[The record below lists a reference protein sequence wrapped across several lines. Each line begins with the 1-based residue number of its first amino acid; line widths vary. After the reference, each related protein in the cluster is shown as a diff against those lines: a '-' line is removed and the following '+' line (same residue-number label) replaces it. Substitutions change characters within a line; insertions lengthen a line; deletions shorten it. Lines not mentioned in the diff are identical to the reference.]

1 MQTAKRIPYYAGVA
15 LLAYMPFHIFLT
27 QSLSL
32 VTGGLDVW
40 KIAKDIVLAMAVLF
54 AICLVWGTGRATKQ
68 FKWLLGVSAAY
79 AALHAILWAT
89 HPGIYKPSAELGV
102 LYNLRLPEFVLLG
115 YSAILLKPDLYKNRT
130 IITLIL
136 GVSGVVALLG
146 VIQYFLP
153 SDILTHVGY
162 SIARGARANFFI
174 DDKAGF
180 PRIMS
185 TLREPNALGA
195 YLIVP
200 MTLTVLVWA
209 KVKEL
214 KQKVLLIALFA
225 LYSVALL
232 WTFSRSAWMGAVIA
246 VVLVLVWN
254 YRAALLRFVQ
264 RFWFVCLIVVVVLSA
279 VGYSQRHTPFVQGY
293 ISHTS
298 NDKDIDSNQYHYL
311 FVKQGIEGI
320 IHQPLGHGPGTA
332 GLASIQN
339 PKGGQLTENY
349 YVQIGYEV
357 GVIGLLVF
365 VAFNGMVYAMLWR
378 TRSTM
383 LGATLLASF
392 WSYVLINMLLHSWS
406 NETVACQW
414 WLLAGMVAAAGAS
427 SEKAKK
433 KATSSRE
440 GATTHRE

>member
-1 MQTAKRIPYYAGVA
+1 MQTAKRIPYFASLV
-15 LLAYMPFHIFLT
+15 LLAYMPLHIFLA

-32 VTGGLDVW
+32 VTGGLDIW
-40 KIAKDIVLAMAVLF
+40 KIAKDVLLAVVVLF

-68 FKWLLGVSAAY
+68 YKVLLAISVAY
-79 AALHAILWAT
+79 AAMHALLWAA
-89 HPGIYKPSAELGV
+89 HPDIYRQSAELGV
-102 LYNLRLPEFVLLG
+102 LYNLRLPAFVLLG
-115 YSAILLKPDLYKNRT
+115 YSAVLLQPDLYKNRT
-130 IITLIL
+130 LVALIL
-136 GVSGVVALLG
+136 GVSGLVALLG

-162 SIARGARANFFI
+162 SIERGVRPNFFI

-195 YLIVP
+195 YLIIP
-200 MTLTVLVWA
+200 MSLTVLVWA

-214 KQKVLLIALFA
+214 KHKLVLIALFA
-225 LYSVALL
+225 LYSLALL
-232 WTFSRSAWMGAVIA
+232 WTFSRSAWIGAFVA
-246 VVLVLVWN
+246 VVLVLAWN
-254 YRAALLRFVQ
+254 YRTPLLRVVR
-264 RFWFVCLIVVVVLSA
+264 RFWFVGLIAVLAFGVVA
-279 VGYSQRHTPFVQGY
+279 YMQRNTSFVKGY

-339 PKGGQLTENY
+339 PKGSFLTENY

-357 GVIGLLVF
+357 GVIGLLLF
-365 VAFNGMVYAMLWR
+365 VVLNALIYVGLWR
-378 TRSTM
+378 TRHTT
-383 LGATLLASF
+383 LGTVLLATF
-392 WSYVLINMLLHSWS
+392 WSYMLTNMLLHTWS
-406 NETVACQW
+406 NEAVACQW
-414 WLLAGMVAAAGAS
+414 WLLAGLVLGMQATAAQH
-427 SEKAKK
+427 KTK
-433 KATSSRE
+433 KATR
-440 GATTHRE
+440 

>member
-1 MQTAKRIPYYAGVA
+1 
-15 LLAYMPFHIFLT
+15 MPFHIFLA

-40 KIAKDIVLAMAVLF
+40 KIAKDILLAVVVLF

-68 FKWLLGVSAAY
+68 FKLLFAVSAAY
-79 AALHAILWAT
+79 AAMHAILWIA
-89 HPGIYKPSAELGV
+89 HPDIYKQSAELGV
-102 LYNLRLPEFVLLG
+102 LYNLRLPAFVLLG
-115 YSAILLKPDLYKNRT
+115 YSAVLLKPDLYKNRT
-130 IITLIL
+130 LIALIL

-153 SDILTHVGY
+153 PDILTHVGY
-162 SIARGARANFFI
+162 SIERGVRPNFFI
-174 DDKAGF
+174 DNKAGF

-195 YLIVP
+195 YLIIP
-200 MTLTVLVWA
+200 MSLTVLVWA
-209 KVKEL
+209 KVKE
-214 KQKVLLIALFA
+214 QKHKLLLIALFA

-232 WTFSRSAWMGAVIA
+232 WTFSRSAWIGAIIA
-246 VVLVLVWN
+246 VGLVLTWN
-254 YRAALLRFVQ
+254 YRTVLLHFVRRFWLVCLLALLGLGAVAYAQ
-264 RFWFVCLIVVVVLSA
+264 RN
-279 VGYSQRHTPFVQGY
+279 TPFVQGY

-357 GVIGLLVF
+357 GVIGLLLF
-365 VAFNGMVYAMLWR
+365 VALNVMIYGMLWR
-378 TRSTM
+378 TRTTM
-383 LGATLLASF
+383 LGAALLSSF
-392 WSYVLINMLLHSWS
+392 WAYVLINMLLHSWS
-406 NETVACQW
+406 NEAVACQW
-414 WLLAGMVAAAGAS
+414 WLLAGMAAAGAAQS
-427 SEKAKK
+427 SKVKK
-433 KATSSRE
+433 SAFRSSATKHDE
-440 GATTHRE
+440 